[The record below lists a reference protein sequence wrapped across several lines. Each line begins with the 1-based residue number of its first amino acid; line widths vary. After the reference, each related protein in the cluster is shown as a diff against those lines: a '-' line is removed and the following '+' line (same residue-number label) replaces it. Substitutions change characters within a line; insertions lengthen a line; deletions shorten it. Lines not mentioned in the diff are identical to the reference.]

1 MLSAP
6 GRQAAQTGG
15 ADQENG
21 SDPWPCLHVVIGTAA
36 ILLPLV
42 GLAMA
47 FVRPG
52 RWQRRHQLGCLAA
65 LLLWSLRW
73 LWPFQLLPGWILAL
87 LFAWA
92 GIESIALL
100 RSPRRWR

>member
-1 MLSAP
+1 MV
-6 GRQAAQTGG
+6 
-15 ADQENG
+15 N
-21 SDPWPCLHVVIGTAA
+21 GTAA

-52 RWQRRHQLGCLAA
+52 RWQRRRTSAVVLAA

-73 LWPFQLLPGWILAL
+73 LWPFQLLPGWILVL